1 MTLED
6 YLEKQ
11 LHKST
16 ISNYLYEI
24 NRFKKHFPN
33 HEKCHYS
40 QLMHYIGILRNRY
53 QPKTI
58 KRVVYALKKYYDYL
72 IEIEVRKDNPA
83 HFIKLR
89 DAKPT
94 AVQLQDLWT
103 DKELKTL
110 LEPRKERYP
119 ILAKRNQII
128 LSLFIHQAVM
138 VKEIT
143 QILLEDI
150 DLDKAEIYIRE
161 TGMTNS
167 RTLPLKAEQI
177 LLFYQY
183 LQEDRPQLERIKQP
197 YFILNKLGSSITAD
211 DINYLISTYQK
222 QVDKRLTSV
231 KIRQSVITNLLSQGH
246 NLRAVQL
253 FCGHKFLDTTEKY
266 KQAGI
271 KALQDAIDKHHPLQ

>member
-1 MTLED
+1 MTLEN

-16 ISNYLYEI
+16 VSNYLYEI

-119 ILAKRNQII
+119 ILAKRN
-128 LSLFIHQAVM
+128 
-138 VKEIT
+138 
-143 QILLEDI
+143 
-150 DLDKAEIYIRE
+150 
-161 TGMTNS
+161 
-167 RTLPLKAEQI
+167 
-177 LLFYQY
+177 
-183 LQEDRPQLERIKQP
+183 
-197 YFILNKLGSSITAD
+197 
-211 DINYLISTYQK
+211 
-222 QVDKRLTSV
+222 
-231 KIRQSVITNLLSQGH
+231 LLSQGH

-266 KQAGI
+266 KQSGI